1 VRFETRNPFR
11 GLVFVQDRLDD
22 PHCRSPPASP
32 SGHQNASLRL
42 AFKECGVER
51 RTSTSPR
58 GVFLSTSVII
68 AFNLDYLT
76 KVDRIY
82 RVQCFYMEMERRL
95 EKEILVK
102 MPPPTLH
109 TKQVPM
115 PVCKYEVLDGS
126 PVGKP
131 VYYATV
137 GQMVYHKWT
146 CEAEQ
151 ADTFCMIV
159 HSCFVDDGN
168 GERVQL
174 INEKGCALDKYL
186 LTNLEYP
193 EDLMAGRE
201 AHVYKYADRD
211 NMYFDCQITLRIKE
225 PGLEFCEV
233 PTCPDPPRR
242 RRSHQTLPAIASKE
256 ELKSDEDSD
265 FIIPH
270 DDIVKLN
277 WIQMNFD
284 VRQAVLCMSNIGL
297 STVCFFNVIIILIS
311 AVIVFLSVRLHALN
325 SKLQN

>member
-1 VRFETRNPFR
+1 MAWLQKGSDVR
-11 GLVFVQDRLDD
+11 VRLIKK
-22 PHCRSPPASP
+22 C
-32 SGHQNASLRL
+32 SLNLTDIRL
-42 AFKECGVER
+42 L
-51 RTSTSPR
+51 RTKCSIFGKGEMLFQTSPR

-95 EKEILVK
+95 EKEVLVK

-115 PVCKYEVLDGS
+115 PVCKYEV
-126 PVGKP
+126 
-131 VYYATV
+131 YR
-137 GQMVYHKWT
+137 KWT

-151 ADTFCMIV
+151 ADTFCMVV

-193 EDLMAGRE
+193 TDLMAGRE

-225 PGLEFCEV
+225 PGSEFCEV

-242 RRSHQTLPAIASKE
+242 RRSHQAYPAITANE
-256 ELKSDEDSD
+256 ELRVDENTD

-270 DDIVKLN
+270 DEIVKLN

-297 STVCFFNVIIILIS
+297 CTVCFFNAVIIIIS
-311 AVIVFLSVRLHALN
+311 AVIVFFSVRLHALN
-325 SKLQN
+325 TKLQC

>member
-1 VRFETRNPFR
+1 
-11 GLVFVQDRLDD
+11 
-22 PHCRSPPASP
+22 
-32 SGHQNASLRL
+32 
-42 AFKECGVER
+42 
-51 RTSTSPR
+51 
-58 GVFLSTSVII
+58 
-68 AFNLDYLT
+68 
-76 KVDRIY
+76 
-82 RVQCFYMEMERRL
+82 MEMERRL
-95 EKEILVK
+95 EKEIVIK
-102 MPPPTLH
+102 MPPPTMY

-126 PVGKP
+126 PTGPP

-151 ADTFCMIV
+151 ADTFCMVV

-174 INEKGCALDKYL
+174 INEQGCALDKYL

-193 EDLMAGRE
+193 GDLMAGRE

-225 PGLEFCEV
+225 PGSEFCEV

-242 RRSHQTLPAIASKE
+242 RRSHQALPPSTTDT
-256 ELKSDEDSD
+256 ELKAIEPSD

-284 VRQAVLCMSNIGL
+284 IRQALLCMSNIGL
-297 STVCFFNVIIILIS
+297 SLVCLFNISIILVS
-311 AVIVFLSVRLHALN
+311 AVIVFLAVRAHALN
-325 SKLQN
+325 AKLRY

>member
-1 VRFETRNPFR
+1 KVNIRSNHVRFETRYPFR

-51 RTSTSPR
+51 RISTSPR

-95 EKEILVK
+95 EKEILVN

-151 ADTFCMIV
+151 ADTFCMVV

-225 PGLEFCEV
+225 PGSEFCE
-233 PTCPDPPRR
+233 
-242 RRSHQTLPAIASKE
+242 AS
-256 ELKSDEDSD
+256 LL
-265 FIIPH
+265 F
-270 DDIVKLN
+270 
-277 WIQMNFD
+277 
-284 VRQAVLCMSNIGL
+284 
-297 STVCFFNVIIILIS
+297 
-311 AVIVFLSVRLHALN
+311 
-325 SKLQN
+325 

>member
-1 VRFETRNPFR
+1 MILLLCVATVSQAQHDNGIIGDPVVDCADSYFEVHFETRNPFQ

-22 PHCRSPPASP
+22 PHCRGSPLSP
-32 SGHQNASLRL
+32 SGPQNTSLRL
-42 AFKECGVER
+42 AFKTCGIER
-51 RTSTSPR
+51 RISTSPR
-58 GVFLSTSVII
+58 GVFLSTSLII
-68 AFNLDYLT
+68 AFNLNYLT

-95 EKEILVK
+95 EKEIVIK

-126 PVGKP
+126 PTGFP
-131 VYYATV
+131 VYFATV

-151 ADTFCMIV
+151 ADTFCMVV

-168 GERVQL
+168 GEKVQL
-174 INEKGCALDKYL
+174 INENGCALDKYL

-211 NMYFDCQITLRIKE
+211 NMYFDCEITLRIKE
-225 PGLEFCEV
+225 PGSEFCEV
-233 PTCPDPPRR
+233 R
-242 RRSHQTLPAIASKE
+242 
-256 ELKSDEDSD
+256 ELYS
-265 FIIPH
+265 
-270 DDIVKLN
+270 L
-277 WIQMNFD
+277 
-284 VRQAVLCMSNIGL
+284 
-297 STVCFFNVIIILIS
+297 
-311 AVIVFLSVRLHALN
+311 
-325 SKLQN
+325 